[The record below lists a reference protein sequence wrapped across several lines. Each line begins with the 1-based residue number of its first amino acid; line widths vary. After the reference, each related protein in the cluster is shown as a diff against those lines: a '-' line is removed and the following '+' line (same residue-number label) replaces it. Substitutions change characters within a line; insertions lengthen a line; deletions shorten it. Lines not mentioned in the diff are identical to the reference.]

1 MLSGI
6 TGIYYR
12 EMRVFSTRFVRSVAA
27 SMVSPALF
35 LVAFGYG
42 LGRGR
47 AFGGVD
53 YLEFLFA
60 GLLAMS
66 TLNACFGVGTDVN
79 IARFYLKTFDEYL
92 IAPVARWQVVAG
104 EALYGMTRGLINAA
118 IFLIYAAVA
127 GLDIQLTPLF
137 ALALA
142 MHMAMFSL
150 LGFSVALAVKRHGDQ
165 FALNAFL
172 ITPMTFLSG
181 IFFPV
186 DQAPWLL
193 KWLVQL
199 FPVSHAVSFMRAELC
214 GGDTQYVQLLILAA
228 FLAAF
233 FLAALW
239 LAKRAE
245 G

>member
-6 TGIYYR
+6 AGIYYR
-12 EMRVFSTRFVRSVAA
+12 EMRVFGTRFVRSVAA

-66 TLNACFGVGTDVN
+66 TLNACYGVGTDVN

-92 IAPVARWQVVAG
+92 IAPVPRWQVVAG
-104 EALYGMTRGLINAA
+104 EVLYGMTRGLINAMLFFA
-118 IFLIYAAVA
+118 YAFAA
-127 GLDIQLTPLF
+127 GLDIQPTPLF
-137 ALALA
+137 ALALC

-214 GGDTQYVQLLILAA
+214 GGETQYLQLLILAG
-228 FLAAF
+228 FLTVF
-233 FLAALW
+233 FLAALR

>member
-1 MLSGI
+1 MFNGI
-6 TGIYYR
+6 AGVYYR
-12 EMRVFSTRFVRSVAA
+12 EMRVLRTRIWRNVAA

-47 AFGGVD
+47 SFEGMD
-53 YLEFLFA
+53 YLDFLFA

-66 TLNACFGVGTDVN
+66 TLNASYGIGTDIN

-92 IAPVARWQVVAG
+92 IAPAARWQVVAG
-104 EALYGMTRGLINAA
+104 EVLYGMTRGLVNAA
-118 IFLIYAAVA
+118 IFFAYALIA
-127 GLDIQLTPLF
+127 GLHIQVTPLF
-137 ALALA
+137 MLTLV

-165 FALNAFL
+165 FALNTFL

-186 DQAPWLL
+186 DQAPLVL

-199 FPVSHAVSFMRAELC
+199 FPVSHAVGLMRAELT
-214 GGDTQYVQLLILAA
+214 GGETQYLQLLILAG
-228 FLAAF
+228 FLAVF
-233 FLAALW
+233 FAAALR